1 MPITNTD
8 RPKVNVSVNEV
19 RRQEVRPENSFRF
32 AEPVQPE
39 QKRENRSEEPERRAE
54 AREPRAPREIQ
65 VSIRPW
71 KVLKLFLILLVFS
84 SVFFAGRW
92 SADGTDIFSFSS
104 PGPTAAA
111 VSEKAVE
118 KETVPAATV
127 KSAVDEAALPAE
139 EGKVEAP
146 ASDVPEKVI
155 TKYSKVALAVTA
167 VKKEWYD
174 GWGKIVQLSV
184 TIKNNEEGTIKPAY
198 LVMNVEGYDD
208 FDKRVPLPGKAQE
221 IKAGVKLEENVN
233 IPNGF
238 AYNPATKGIGDMGT
252 VHIITRLYDERDV
265 LITTF
270 GTDYDLRG

>member
-19 RRQEVRPENSFRF
+19 RRQETRPENSFRF

-54 AREPRAPREIQ
+54 VREPRAPREIH

-71 KVLKLFLILLVFS
+71 KVLKFFLVLLVIS

-92 SADGTDIFSFSS
+92 SADGTGVFSFSS
-104 PGPTAAA
+104 DGPTAAA
-111 VSEKAVE
+111 VSEKSGE
-118 KETVPAATV
+118 KEAAPAATE
-127 KSAVDEAALPAE
+127 KPAVDEAKLP
-139 EGKVEAP
+139 EGEVKVEDSV
-146 ASDVPEKVI
+146 SDVPEKVI
-155 TKYSKVALAVTA
+155 TKYSKVALAVTG

-208 FDKRVPLPGKAQE
+208 FDKRVPLPAKAQE
-221 IKAGVKLEENVN
+221 IKAGVKLEEDVN

-238 AYNPATKGIGDMGT
+238 AYNPATKGIGDMST

-270 GTDYDLRG
+270 GTDYNLQG